1 MYGLEINNQEQP
13 APTPR
18 LIQLSGINSGATFLI
33 RSFRTTLGRS
43 ESNHIVIQD
52 ESVSRV
58 HAIIEK
64 NEDGT
69 LIISDN
75 QSRNGIAING
85 VKKEMSLIQSGDQI
99 SLGSIILKL
108 ELPRGRPLLVNSENL
123 EGDTPAPQNRLVQK
137 LNKRVLLYGGLG
149 LVLIFVLMTNSES
162 DSKSNS
168 TSSQDSS
175 VSSQT
180 GIKLNVSDPPKP
192 MSSANTNQANQIV
205 DLTKGELEQDLE
217 RLSFLDGSVE
227 DSEVHFRRGQR
238 EFFNKNYHRAINS
251 LELAVSLNKGH
262 PSASYYLQ
270 SAIHEAEKEASKNL
284 EVGIKYFSSL
294 QYKRAIYHFKQ
305 VQSLLSHKK
314 DDPILK
320 KCSEYI
326 QIAEE
331 RLKAAELYP

>member
-13 APTPR
+13 GSSPR
-18 LIQLSGINSGATFLI
+18 LIQLSGSNSGATFLI

-69 LIISDN
+69 LVILDN

-85 VKKEMSLIQSGDQI
+85 IKKEMSLIQSGDQI
-99 SLGSIILKL
+99 TLGSIVLKL
-108 ELPRGRPLLVNSENL
+108 EFPRAKPLLVNTENSEDL
-123 EGDTPAPQNRLVQK
+123 SPAPQARLGQK
-137 LNKRVLLYGGLG
+137 INKRILLYGGVG
-149 LVLIFVLMTNSES
+149 IVLIFVLLTNSES
-162 DSKSNS
+162 DSNPTVSIDSVS
-168 TSSQDSS
+168 TSQA
-175 VSSQT
+175 
-180 GIKLNVSDPPKP
+180 GIKVNVSERPSL
-192 MSSANTNQANQIV
+192 SSLGNKSEDNEML
-205 DLTKGELEQDLE
+205 DLTKSELEQELD
-217 RLSFLDGSVE
+217 RLSLLDGSVE

-238 EFFNKNYHRAINS
+238 EFFNKNYHRAISS

-305 VQSLLSHKK
+305 VQALLAHKK
-314 DDPILK
+314 GDPIFK